1 MHHNSHH
8 HHQTSPTRST
18 TSQQRQQNTSP
29 TRPKIPSTPEG
40 MLKGLD
46 TRFKKIYDIVQLL
59 KQRKQELQ
67 SSSQHDLRVYEEDM
81 RINEESIDR
90 LQQEISRITI
100 KNNELMLIA
109 EQNRINKAP
118 SLSTQLE
125 NRNRHISDLA
135 DQMQTILTSLKSE
148 TARTEALEKQIVY
161 LKRENINIE
170 GYMNKADEAT
180 DLSKFPRYKNLLKK
194 SSASNQQ
201 SPQRSKGG
209 NELDILLNIS
219 PKSGRKLRDLENL
232 QELVKETIQLNDHLK
247 HENEKLKKKIMANM
261 HSDYEKPAFDVQN
274 TDRETVEHAKKQQK
288 LKISK
293 LFADEDKLISHISH
307 HTRDGMLTK
316 GEDEYIKKKDAQ
328 NEENFRRILEIKE
341 LERLR
346 DQIYQQDTYITEL
359 ERNVLEREHLL
370 FDQRRE
376 ITSLEDN
383 LKNLTFDIQKNLL
396 ERDLLDNKLVEKRNS
411 VEDMKARY
419 EETVE
424 SLPVHLRPQLE
435 RENINLNERTA
446 YSKYSN
452 IRSRASQADNDDL
465 ENLLKQRPKAL
476 DLRK

>member
-1 MHHNSHH
+1 MHRNSHH
-8 HHQTSPTRST
+8 NHSPTRST
-18 TSQQRQQNTSP
+18 TSQKQNTSP
-29 TRPKIPSTPEG
+29 SRPKIPHTPEG

-46 TRFKKIYDIVQLL
+46 TRFKKIYDIVQFL

-67 SSSQHDLRVYEEDM
+67 TTSQHDLRVYEEDM
-81 RINEESIDR
+81 RINEESLDR

-100 KNNELMLIA
+100 KNNELMLVA

-125 NRNRHISDLA
+125 NRNRHLSDLA
-135 DQMQTILTSLKSE
+135 DQMQTILISLKSE
-148 TARTEALEKQIVY
+148 TARTEALEKQILF
-161 LKRENINIE
+161 LKRENIDIE
-170 GYMNKADEAT
+170 AYMNKADEAT
-180 DLSKFPRYKNLLKK
+180 DLSRFPRYKNMLKK
-194 SSASNQQ
+194 TSGASNTQ
-201 SPQRSKGG
+201 SPQRSKGN
-209 NELDILLNIS
+209 NELDVLLNIS
-219 PKSGRKLRDLENL
+219 PKSGRKLKDLENL
-232 QELVKETIQLNDHLK
+232 QELVKETIQLNDHLRY
-247 HENEKLKKKIMANM
+247 ENEKLKKKIMANM
-261 HSDYEKPAFDVQN
+261 HSDYEKPAFDAQN

-396 ERDLLDNKLVEKRNS
+396 ERDLLDDKLVEKRNS

-419 EETVE
+419 EETVQA
-424 SLPVHLRPQLE
+424 LPVHLRPQLE
-435 RENINLNERTA
+435 RENINLNDRA
-446 YSKYSN
+446 YSSKYSN
-452 IRSRASQADNDDL
+452 IRSRASQADDDL